1 MYIAEFI
8 EVGNKWLNCDYFLL
22 NVIREKRFFLQH
34 KIMPPAAAAAK
45 SLQSCPTL
53 CDPIDVSPPGSPAP
67 GILQART
74 LEWVAIS
81 FSKIMPPV
89 PHVKETL
96 PKNNINSM

>member
-45 SLQSCPTL
+45 SL
-53 CDPIDVSPPGSPAP
+53 
-67 GILQART
+67 
-74 LEWVAIS
+74 
-81 FSKIMPPV
+81 
-89 PHVKETL
+89 
-96 PKNNINSM
+96 